1 MSDSTIK
8 IYVANLAQY
17 NNGNI
22 IGDWFEL
29 PVSFSDISKKCQL
42 SASEEEWIILDY
54 EAPFKIHEYVDIN
67 QLNEIADQ
75 LEEVATENLNYLGE
89 LLDMGVF
96 SDFVDAVERID
107 QVNVTEYTT
116 WSSFAEDYIAESGD
130 LVGVSELIQF
140 HIDYEGI
147 GRELAMESEFIQM
160 SDGVIVDILGI

>member
-116 WSSFAEDYIAESGD
+116 WSSFAEQC
-130 LVGVSELIQF
+130 LVNIKFVI
-140 HIDYEGI
+140 Y
-147 GRELAMESEFIQM
+147 FI
-160 SDGVIVDILGI
+160 